1 MNFRRLVIT
10 DSAAA
15 LLLLLG
21 GVAAVA
27 APPDRLQGDLQRL
40 MYLHVPAAWV
50 AYLAFAVTLAG
61 SVLWLRTRQA
71 RWDRLAAS
79 SAELGVLF
87 TALTLALGSIWG
99 KPVWGVW
106 WTWDARLVTTALLFL
121 VYIAY
126 LSLRRS
132 IDDSQV
138 RARRSAILGI
148 VAFVQVPIVHM
159 SVQWWRT
166 LHQPPT
172 VLRME
177 GAPTIE
183 TAMLLALAVNVLAF
197 TVAYGAL
204 LWRRI
209 RLAVYEDEI
218 GRVSRD
224 EDAPVAGAAVTTP
237 RDLGVLDG

>member
-1 MNFRRLVIT
+1 MNWRAPATT
-10 DSAAA
+10 DGAAA
-15 LLLLLG
+15 LLLAIG
-21 GVAAVA
+21 GVAALA

-40 MYLHVPAAWV
+40 MYLHVPTAWV
-50 AYLAFAVTLAG
+50 AYLAFAVTLVG
-61 SVLWLRTRQA
+61 SVLWLRTRSE

-87 TALTLALGSIWG
+87 TGLTLALGSIWG

-121 VYIAY
+121 VYVAY

-132 IDDSQV
+132 IDEPIP
-138 RARRSAILGI
+138 RARRAAILGI

-177 GAPTIE
+177 GAPTI
-183 TAMLLALAVNVLAF
+183 APSMLLALAINVIAF
-197 TVAYGAL
+197 TAVYGAL
-204 LWRRI
+204 LRRRI
-209 RLAVYEDEI
+209 RLAADEADLE
-218 GRVSRD
+218 RASRD
-224 EDAPVAGAAVTTP
+224 DDAPLAGAAVAPP
-237 RDLGVLDG
+237 RDVEVQDG

>member
-1 MNFRRLVIT
+1 MTVRHPLVT
-10 DSAAA
+10 DA
-15 LLLLLG
+15 
-21 GVAAVA
+21 VAAVLLVVGA
-27 APPDRLQGDLQRL
+27 GAALVAPPDRLQGDLQRL
-40 MYLHVPAAWV
+40 MYLHVPAAWL
-50 AYLAFAVTLAG
+50 AYLAFGVTLLG
-61 SVLWLRTRQA
+61 SVAWLRTRRR

-87 TALTLALGSIWG
+87 TGLALALGSIWG

-121 VYIAY
+121 VYVAY

-132 IDDSQV
+132 IDDPDL

-183 TAMLLALAVNVLAF
+183 PSMLLALAINVVAF
-197 TVAYGAL
+197 TAVYGAL
-204 LWRRI
+204 LRR
-209 RLAVYEDEI
+209 RVALAADEETLE
-218 GRVSRD
+218 RVSRD
-224 EDAPVAGAAVTTP
+224 DTAPLAGAAVSEP
-237 RDLGVLDG
+237 KHVEVLGE